1 MCHSFRL
8 SFVPSLPSPPISQ
21 SFSSLRFLSRYTHG
35 FSLSLSPSLSSF
47 IGSKLKSKLAE
58 DRGHYRVS
66 IVRRSVSKLLPRSLP
81 TSLFSPFFLSIFLRA
96 GAKHLE
102 SVESFYPSQEN
113 GLFSSRY
120 LESNRRTDERGILK
134 KLVRKEYRK
143 KSRGGKTGKFKI
155 AILAPP
161 TYDKSLKNRSIEISI
176 PPSLLQEQERFVDD
190 GGDRRGREQRW
201 RWRWIGKMATRAFGR
216 WVEEL
221 SGGMRPAEDE

>member
-1 MCHSFRL
+1 MPFIPPLLRPL
-8 SFVPSLPSPPISQ
+8 APLPAHFSVFFI
-21 SFSSLRFLSRYTHG
+21 SSLFVSLHARI
-35 FSLSLSPSLSSF
+35 LSLSLSSF

-143 KSRGGKTGKFKI
+143 KSRRGKIQNRDTC
-155 AILAPP
+155 P
-161 TYDKSLKNRSIEISI
+161 TYVR
-176 PPSLLQEQERFVDD
+176 
-190 GGDRRGREQRW
+190 
-201 RWRWIGKMATRAFGR
+201 
-216 WVEEL
+216 
-221 SGGMRPAEDE
+221 